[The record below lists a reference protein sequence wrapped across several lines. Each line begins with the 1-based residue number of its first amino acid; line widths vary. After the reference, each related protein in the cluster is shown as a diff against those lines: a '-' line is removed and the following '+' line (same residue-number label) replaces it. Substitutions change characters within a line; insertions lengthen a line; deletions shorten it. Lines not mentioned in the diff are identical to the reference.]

1 MALSNI
7 NITTNTGLAL
17 KVNDFV
23 LMMSS
28 DGVTTST
35 TTTTT
40 TAATTST
47 TTTTTTAAS
56 FVLLAPVGGLAGTSS
71 AACLNYLSSRSYYST
86 LNGFV
91 SGVTTIYEDSS
102 LTTPFNSGG
111 QWKPMSFDG
120 INIYAVITDSA
131 GVVTTYTSC

>member
-28 DGVTTST
+28 DGV
-35 TTTTT
+35 
-40 TAATTST
+40 TTST